1 MYEGR
6 IKPFD
11 TLARNSLRVISGR
24 VTFVDD
30 EGRNQPAIRWLLD
43 VIARPE
49 AAEKHRVV
57 RIEGAEVRD
66 TLRLERRKGAR
77 YSLEEMGLH
86 SPEFER
92 LAMSAQRQDSGPRSL
107 QQRDLVQVLQR
118 VNRYRV
124 LADAFRPLPFPPS
137 PTPEETKADPKQ
149 AAKTKTVAEIERLV
163 KEVPWRNDALHSM
176 QPPLAVPAGPAE
188 QPWLAYAAA
197 RNEAHVVQWSRKGDP
212 APATMKVAA
221 IFAAY
226 GQDDAQAF
234 NAAVADYEAFLA
246 DEPPAGLDLPI
257 TRFEAYVN
265 GLAPEWNSIYLYAL
279 ALVLTVGAWLAAVMS
294 PRWSGVMR
302 RSAFWLI
309 VMTFLVHTF
318 ALAARVVISGRPPV
332 TNLYSSAVFIGWGCV
347 AIGLLL
353 EIVYRMGI
361 GNFVSA
367 VAGAVT
373 LIIAYLLAGDGD
385 TIRVLQ
391 AVLDT
396 QFWLTVHVLTI
407 TFGYSAMFLAGLLG
421 LASVICMLGNRLLSL
436 GQRHGPRAPKGSP
449 AAHASAPSVS
459 EVEQVLAS
467 MIYGSICFAAF
478 FSLIGTV
485 LGGLWADDSWGRFWG
500 WDPKENG
507 ALIIVLWAAMVLHLR
522 ASRMVGPRGLA
533 ILAVGGNIVT
543 SWSWFGVNELGVG
556 LHAYGAADGMSG
568 TLLVFWASQLAIIV
582 LAVLALVPA
591 GRLARRG

>member
-30 EGRNQPAIRWLLD
+30 EGRKQPAIRWLLD

-49 AAEKHRVV
+49 AAEQHRVV

-77 YSLEEMGLH
+77 YSLEEMRLQ

-92 LAMSAQRQDSGPRSL
+92 LAMSAQRQDPGSRSL

-118 VNRYRV
+118 VNRCRV

-137 PTPEETKADPKQ
+137 PTPEETKADPKES
-149 AAKTKTVAEIERLV
+149 AKTVAAIERLV

-197 RNEAHVVQWSRKGDP
+197 RNEAYVVQWSRKGDP
-212 APATMKVAA
+212 APATMKLAA

-294 PRWSGVMR
+294 PQWSGVMR

-367 VAGAVT
+367 KAGIVT
-373 LIIAYLLAGDGD
+373 LIIAHFLAGDGD

-407 TFGYSAMFLAGLLG
+407 TLGYSAMFLAGSKG
-421 LASVICMLGNRLLSL
+421 LALIVCMLGNSLASL
-436 GQRHGPRAPKGSP
+436 GRRRERVGRKGPMVTDTP
-449 AAHASAPSVS
+449 AQSVS
-459 EVEQVLAS
+459 GIEQKLAS

-533 ILAVGGNIVT
+533 VLAVGGNIVT